1 MARAERTYEIAI
13 KLPDG
18 EIITERQDA
27 EDAACALGV
36 VFDMYFNNIEP
47 ECEWVMVRPGAERQ
61 KKKAGT
67 KAKPKAAPVDRIK
80 KLADGRRVEALKA
93 SKKAEAKATIA
104 VQKLLAKGVDP
115 TLRAT
120 GVIEAYAVGIAEGA

>member
-1 MARAERTYEIAI
+1 MARAERSYEIAI

-36 VFDMYFNNIEP
+36 VFDRYFDSMEP
-47 ECEWVMVRPGAERQ
+47 DCEWVMVRPGAERP
-61 KKKAGT
+61 KKKASPR
-67 KAKPKAAPVDRIK
+67 AKAAPVDRIK
-80 KLADGRRVEALKA
+80 KLADGRRIEALKA
-93 SKKAEAKATIA
+93 SKKAEEKATLA
-104 VQKLLAKGVDP
+104 VRKLLAKGVDP

-120 GVIEAYAVGIAEGA
+120 GVIEAYAVVIAEGA

>member
-36 VFDMYFNNIEP
+36 VFDMYFDNIEP
-47 ECEWVMVRPGAERQ
+47 ECEWVMVRPGAERPSR
-61 KKKAGT
+61 KASAKG
-67 KAKPKAAPVDRIK
+67 KPKAAPAAKIR

-93 SKKAEAKATIA
+93 SKDAEKKATRA
-104 VQKLLAKGVDP
+104 VKRLMENGIDP
-115 TLRAT
+115 ALRST
-120 GVIEAYAVGIAEGA
+120 GIVEAYAVGIAEGA

>member
-36 VFDMYFNNIEP
+36 VFDLYFDNIEP
-47 ECEWVMVRPGAERQ
+47 DCEWVMVRPGAERP
-61 KKKAGT
+61 KKKAST

-93 SKKAEAKATIA
+93 SKKAEAKATLA
-104 VQKLLAKGVDP
+104 VQQLLAKGVDP